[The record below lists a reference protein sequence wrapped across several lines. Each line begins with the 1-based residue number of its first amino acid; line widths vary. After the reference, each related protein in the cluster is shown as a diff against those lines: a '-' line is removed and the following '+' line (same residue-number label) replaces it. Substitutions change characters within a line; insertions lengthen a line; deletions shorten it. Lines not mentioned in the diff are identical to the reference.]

1 MDTHKKADSV
11 LDKNVSR
18 FANATH
24 TAPETESLLDWLTEP
39 KTRLQFLVDQIRASP
54 DKYQRDQF
62 KKQLPAITPSGIFT
76 ERRKSGLVQH
86 SGLIAF
92 DIDNIGDSASD
103 IKAALSEIPN
113 IAYCGLSVSG
123 QGLWGLIP
131 ISNADKHEAHFRAIE
146 LAFAGI
152 GITIDKACKDVSR
165 LRFYSYDSDAY
176 INHNAVVFDQVYY
189 DPVPQP
195 THRSTVH
202 PSSNIVIQ
210 RAVKLIMD
218 APDGQ
223 KYFNLNKASFLLG
236 GYIGVGLIEE
246 NEARG
251 ALRSA
256 IGSRSDVADINAA
269 YRTIDIGLKEG
280 QLKPVRL

>member
-1 MDTHKKADSV
+1 MDTPNRSV
-11 LDKNVSR
+11 LDTAVSR
-18 FANATH
+18 FSNATN
-24 TAPETESLLDWLTEP
+24 TTPTNENLFDWLTQP
-39 KTRLQFLVDQIRASP
+39 APTLRFLVDQIRASH

-76 ERRKSGLVQH
+76 ERKKSCLVQH

-152 GITIDKACKDVSR
+152 GITIDRACKDVSR
-165 LRFYSYDSDAY
+165 LRFYSYDNEAY
-176 INHNAVVFDQVYY
+176 INHNAVEFDQVYY
-189 DPVPQP
+189 DPVPRVF
-195 THRSTVH
+195 TSNSNTNIA
-202 PSSNIVIQ
+202 SNIVIL
-210 RAVKLIMD
+210 RAVKLILD

-223 KYFNLNKASFLLG
+223 KYFNLNKAAFLLG
-236 GYIGVGLIEE
+236 GYIGAGLMDE
-246 NEARG
+246 NEARA
-251 ALRSA
+251 ALQNAISQRQDVNDMSA
-256 IGSRSDVADINAA
+256 AF
-269 YRTIDIGLKEG
+269 RTIDIGLKEG